1 MTPPSPPT
9 PRNPNRRSSHTP
21 KRRPVPTTSSASSSS
36 PSSSIASL
44 LLEPSPN
51 FFPSASELLQLVAAI
66 VVAVAVAVGCH
77 YAVSSIGRGPRPFCD
92 SDSEFHDSCEPCP
105 RNGQCYNGNLECAPG
120 YRKYGRS
127 CVQDGVINAAAEK
140 ISEWVENRLCQEY
153 ALFLCDGKGIVWVSE
168 DKLNNDLDLV
178 WERGTIGLDN
188 TSYVYAREKALE
200 NINAMLDSR
209 MNDRRIKELKCP
221 DNLAEKYKKITC
233 RFRQWLAKHA
243 LILTPVSALLVS
255 CILLLL
261 RVRRRCYLSKRAEQL
276 YQQVCEILEERALM
290 SNNPN
295 GGEPWLVSSRLRDH
309 LLSRRERKDPVLW
322 KKVQELVDEDSRVD
336 RYPKIVKGEQKV
348 VWEWQVEGSLS
359 SSSKRKKP
367 AVDNTNSG
375 APTSIF
381 SFKKVR

>member
-1 MTPPSPPT
+1 M
-9 PRNPNRRSSHTP
+9 
-21 KRRPVPTTSSASSSS
+21 
-36 PSSSIASL
+36 
-44 LLEPSPN
+44 
-51 FFPSASELLQLVAAI
+51 
-66 VVAVAVAVGCH
+66 
-77 YAVSSIGRGPRPFCD
+77 SSIGRGPRPFCN

-105 RNGQCYNGNLECAPG
+105 RNAHCYNGNLECAPG
-120 YRKYGRS
+120 CRKYGRS

-140 ISEWVENRLCQEY
+140 ISEWVENHLCQEY
-153 ALFLCDGKGIVWVSE
+153 ALFLCDGKGIIWVSE

-188 TSYVYAREKALE
+188 TSYVYARERALE

-209 MNDRRIKELKCP
+209 MNDRRIKEFKCP

-233 RFRQWLAKHA
+233 RFRHWLAKHA

-255 CILLLL
+255 CILLLS

-309 LLSRRERKDPVLW
+309 LLSPRERKDPVLW

-375 APTSIF
+375 VPTSIF